1 MAVPFAEADDLVSM
15 PSLSQNPSRPAGAE
29 GYDRAEAI
37 PFLALMPTYGGTLAA
52 VRALGAHGI
61 PVTVAGQGWL
71 APARWSRYATRWL
84 PCPPVPDKDRLME
97 WLLAFGRWEKRHV
110 LYAPSDDLAFL
121 FSAHRDQLEKYFY
134 LYQPSITTMVDVLDK
149 RKLLEACR
157 SVGLEVLPTW
167 FPENEADVARIA
179 REATFPLLLKVR
191 TQVRQVRQN
200 KGIVVEDAAGLLPAY
215 RQFLASHQYR
225 PGLERYFGDV
235 SRPMI
240 QRYLPHAAER
250 VYSLTGFVDRSGALS
265 ATRGA
270 VKVFQRTRP
279 VGLGLC
285 FESAPVD
292 PALAAGVLRL
302 CRALRHFGVFE
313 VEFLREGDRA
323 MVIDM
328 NPRFYGQMAFETA
341 RGLPLALS
349 VYYAAIGDT
358 DALRAC
364 LTSAER
370 ATDGATIYAHR
381 FVFQMLL
388 AAQRASRSMSSAE
401 YARWRAWYRA
411 NRHKA
416 VDASADPIDWA
427 PGLVHA
433 AAELWP
439 GLRML
444 YRRLS
449 PSKQAP

>member
-1 MAVPFAEADDLVSM
+1 MSIS
-15 PSLSQNPSRPAGAE
+15 SLSQNPSLPAAPQGH
-29 GYDRAEAI
+29 DRAEAI

-52 VRALGAHGI
+52 VRALGARGI
-61 PVTVAGQGWL
+61 PVTVAGQEWL

-84 PCPPVPDKDRLME
+84 PCPPVPDQDRLLE
-97 WLLAFGRWEKRHV
+97 WLLAFGRSEPRHV

-121 FSAHRDQLEKYFY
+121 FSAHLAELEKHFY

-157 SVGLEVLPTW
+157 SVGLEGLPTW
-167 FPENEADVARIA
+167 FPDDEADVERIA
-179 REATFPLLLKVR
+179 REATFPVLLKVR

-200 KGIVVEDAAGLLPAY
+200 KGIVVEEAAGLLPAY
-215 RQFLASHQYR
+215 RQFLATHQYR
-225 PGLERYFGDV
+225 PGLEQYFGDV

-240 QRYLPHAAER
+240 QRYLPQAAER

-292 PALAAGVLRL
+292 PTLAAGVLRL
-302 CRALRHFGVFE
+302 CRTLRHFGVFE
-313 VEFLREGDRA
+313 VEFLRDGDRA

-328 NPRFYGQMAFETA
+328 NPRFYGQMGFETA

-358 DALRAC
+358 EALRAC

-381 FVFQMLL
+381 FVFQLLL
-388 AAQRASRSMSSAE
+388 AAQRASRSMSSAD
-401 YARWRAWYRA
+401 YAHWRAWYRA
-411 NRHKA
+411 NRLTA
-416 VDASADPIDWA
+416 ADASADPIDWA

-433 AAELWP
+433 AAELLP

-449 PSKQAP
+449 PTKQAP